1 MWCSLKILPLLCIGL
16 FVLSACAGKQVLPL
30 PEKGPL
36 ITQLQQQD
44 LYPIAQLDSEQLN
57 SETRLAMPKLTKK
70 SQRQQFN
77 DEVLVTWSRSGSG
90 TDLLF
95 VNQSLQTTWQLLNEA
110 LKAGDYAVEDIKDAT
125 GVVEVELKEG
135 IEMPA
140 NEKSILGFFGNGVDE
155 LFSIEFRVDALSDGT
170 MISVQFSD
178 DLLLPETDNLRE
190 LNRIKTLIEQ

>member
-1 MWCSLKILPLLCIGL
+1 M
-16 FVLSACAGKQVLPL
+16 SACAGKQVLPL